1 MTRCGLKTEKKER
14 DERGVAGNMPSG
26 DPLAPLNSLNAVQWR
41 ASVRPRVHQ
50 RFLYFRDCFLS
61 SFYSIF
67 HYFILRFSLPRD
79 EKRKDDGAVKD
90 EVARWMDIRSESRP
104 DAAGENVLIRWKP
117 LGGKLVWR
125 RVAFERRVASA
136 AFTRRSVPFRSVPS
150 RSRRSEQDVLST
162 LQLVPATFLSFFL
175 IGSFSSATVATNF
188 LPEESWKRGVG
199 AQLLKAANA
208 PAAAK
213 VDKFQLCMK
222 INYRA
227 RGRSSSR
234 YRGELGTYRGNNLNN
249 SHRARESITY

>member
-1 MTRCGLKTEKKER
+1 
-14 DERGVAGNMPSG
+14 MPSG

-150 RSRRSEQDVLST
+150 RSRRTRTRCLVDVT
-162 LQLVPATFLSFFL
+162 TRPRNVSFFL
-175 IGSFSSATVATNF
+175 SYWIILFGNCCNE
-188 LPEESWKRGVG
+188 LPPRRIVEAR
-199 AQLLKAANA
+199 
-208 PAAAK
+208 
-213 VDKFQLCMK
+213 
-222 INYRA
+222 
-227 RGRSSSR
+227 RGRA
-234 YRGELGTYRGNNLNN
+234 T
-249 SHRARESITY
+249 T